1 MIRKKSPHIAIH
13 LLNLNGGGAEKVM
26 LNLADNFIENGYSV
40 DLVLST
46 VEGQYLNQIPEGV
59 NLINL
64 ESPRTRQS
72 IPKLA
77 TYLKRESPEALIAA
91 LHYPC
96 EVALLAKRLS
106 RVSTRIVVS
115 EHNNLSKEVEG
126 MPQLG
131 IRLKPVAARF
141 LYPWADGIIAVSQG
155 VAKDLAQLAHLPL
168 ERIQVIYNPVL
179 IPKLFE
185 QAKKPVN
192 HPWFHSGQ
200 PPVILG
206 VGRLQIQKDFPT
218 LIRAFAEVRKQK
230 IARLVI
236 LGSGSEKPHLENLI
250 QELDIQEDVD
260 LLGFVENP
268 YSYMANAQVFVL
280 SSIWEGLGNVLIE
293 AMALGTPVVS
303 SDCESGPAEILANGK
318 YGHLVS
324 VGDSQEMAAAILK
337 VLSGDTRNTN
347 AAWLE
352 QFKLSHC
359 AEEYLKVL
367 GFNRS

>member
-1 MIRKKSPHIAIH
+1 MTRKKSPHIAIH

-26 LNLADNFIENGYSV
+26 LNLADNFIENGYRV
-40 DLVLST
+40 DLVLSAL
-46 VEGQYLNQIPEGV
+46 EGQYLNQIPEGV

-72 IPKLA
+72 ITKLA
-77 TYLKRESPEALIAA
+77 AYLKRESPEALMAA

-96 EVALLAKRLS
+96 EVALIAKRLS
-106 RVSTRIVVS
+106 GVSTRIVVS
-115 EHNNLSKEVEG
+115 EHNNLSKEVQE
-126 MPQLG
+126 MPELG
-131 IRLKPVAARF
+131 IRLKPVAARIF
-141 LYPWADGIIAVSQG
+141 YPWADGIVAVSQG
-155 VAKDLAQLAHLPL
+155 VAKDLAKLAHLPL

-179 IPKLFE
+179 IPKIFE
-185 QAKKPVN
+185 QAKESVN
-192 HPWFHSGQ
+192 HPWFSPGE

-218 LIRAFAEVRKQK
+218 LIRAFAEVKKQK
-230 IARLVI
+230 MSRLVI
-236 LGSGSEKPHLENLI
+236 LGSGPEKPHLENLI
-250 QELDIQEDVD
+250 EELGIQEDVD

-268 YSYMANAQVFVL
+268 YSYMENAQVFVL

-303 SDCESGPAEILANGK
+303 SDCESGPAEILDDGK
-318 YGHLVS
+318 YGHLVN
-324 VGDSQEMAAAILK
+324 VGDSQAMADSILK

-347 AAWLE
+347 SAWLE
-352 QFKLSHC
+352 QFHLPYC